1 MNEFAKRKMNLALIF
16 GILLFLLLGAV
27 IFLADISAEAKVA
40 IAMAMVA
47 AFGSIINA
55 YWRKTSTEEKVNP
68 DTLNGDVSS
77 FGSKA
82 PKKSPPKSSPKAI
95 SGQPVTG
102 SQGTGM
108 PAEPTD
114 IPSPVESCGSSGAE
128 PQFDDSVIPPAN
140 MDARSKYEKIMRG
153 DFTLTDLNNPAQIE
167 KDYIGYFEKQLAA
180 AKAMYRAIRGVESPQ
195 NIEDSCQSGDWSFEA
210 KAVLHAARELQQAY
224 DQIANI
230 KAHNPEYNAQLGGL
244 GYLLNGINWN
254 DMPQWARDGLYQ
266 HTVLGKQN
274 PPPLNI

>member
-1 MNEFAKRKMNLALIF
+1 
-16 GILLFLLLGAV
+16 
-27 IFLADISAEAKVA
+27 
-40 IAMAMVA
+40 
-47 AFGSIINA
+47 
-55 YWRKTSTEEKVNP
+55 
-68 DTLNGDVSS
+68 
-77 FGSKA
+77 
-82 PKKSPPKSSPKAI
+82 
-95 SGQPVTG
+95 
-102 SQGTGM
+102 
-108 PAEPTD
+108 
-114 IPSPVESCGSSGAE
+114 
-128 PQFDDSVIPPAN
+128 